1 MSRLRRVSVYLK
13 RPSARG
19 NAHSRISLHSC
30 LDYLNH
36 RPDSP
41 HFWVIVRVTVN
52 QMEMKLPAES
62 LDEWKRRAF
71 VDYVVLLDW
80 FSGLSDLKLGTT
92 LQSLKDALY
101 KVL

>member
-1 MSRLRRVSVYLK
+1 MLTDCGHVSV
-13 RPSARG
+13 
-19 NAHSRISLHSC
+19 
-30 LDYLNH
+30 
-36 RPDSP
+36 
-41 HFWVIVRVTVN
+41 IVSVTVN
-52 QMEMKLPAES
+52 QIELKLPAES

-92 LQSLKDALY
+92 LQSLKDALF